1 MNTLIVFST
10 KHGCTEKCVKIL
22 SKELKDNVDLVN
34 LNTSKDTNIS
44 KYDKVIIGGSI
55 YIGRIQKEV
64 RDFCSKY
71 LGELKDKKIGLFIC
85 GMQEGDSI
93 NTEINQNFPKELIE
107 MATVIKHFGG
117 EFDFSK
123 MNFFEKLIVKIVA
136 KTSSNK
142 SNILNDNI
150 NSFAKTMNSI

>member
-22 SKELKDNVDLVN
+22 YKELKDNVDLVN

-64 RDFCSKY
+64 REFCSKY
-71 LGELKDKKIGLFIC
+71 LEELKEKKIGLFIC